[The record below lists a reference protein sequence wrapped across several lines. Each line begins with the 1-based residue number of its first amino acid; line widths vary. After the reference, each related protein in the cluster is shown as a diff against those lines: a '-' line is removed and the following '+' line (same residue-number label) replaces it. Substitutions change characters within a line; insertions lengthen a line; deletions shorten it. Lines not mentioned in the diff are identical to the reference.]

1 MIKTVRSN
9 MMDIVMLIAAM
20 QDNLN
25 DMKKRLNEL
34 ELIVK

>member
-1 MIKTVRSN
+1 MTKSVRSN
-9 MMDIVMLIAAM
+9 MMDIVQLIAAM

-25 DMKKRLNEL
+25 DMKKRLKEL